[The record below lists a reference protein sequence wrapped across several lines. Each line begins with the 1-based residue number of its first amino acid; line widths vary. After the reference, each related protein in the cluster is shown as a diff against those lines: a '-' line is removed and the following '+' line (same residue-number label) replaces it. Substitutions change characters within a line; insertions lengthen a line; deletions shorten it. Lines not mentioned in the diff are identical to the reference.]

1 MLQLILGGA
10 RSGKSRLAEKLA
22 SDSGL
27 SVTYI
32 ATSRPLDGEMN
43 QRIAL
48 HRGRRPGHW
57 GLIEEP
63 LELAR
68 VLGENAAA
76 DHCLLVDCLTLWL
89 TNLLMLEDADRMA
102 FERDQ
107 LLQTLASLPGEIIF
121 VSNETGLGVVPLGEL
136 TRRYVDEAGWL
147 HQALAERCQRP
158 CKAIDASA
166 YEQAL
171 ARQQQ
176 LTKPAGSLGQLEA
189 LAVQLAGLQGQ
200 VKPSVDRLWIAIFA
214 GDHGVV
220 AEGVSAFPQEV
231 TGQMLHNFVTGGAA
245 ISVLARRLDAQLEV
259 VDLGTVTPS
268 LDLPGVRHLN
278 IGAGTANFVDGPAMT
293 QAQGQLALQAGR
305 DSVSRALDS
314 GAQLFIGGEMGI
326 GNTTAAS
333 ALACALL
340 DCPVSDLT
348 GPGTGLNA
356 AGVSHKI
363 AVIERALALHAA
375 QRGDALQTLF
385 NLGGFEMAALVG
397 AYLACAQEGI
407 AVLVDGFICSVAA
420 LVAVRLNP
428 ACRQWLVFGHRGAE
442 PGHRHVL
449 HSLDARPLLELGLRL
464 GEGSGA
470 ALAVPLLRLACALHG
485 QMATFAEAAV
495 ADRPA

>member
-1 MLQLILGGA
+1 MTQ
-10 RSGKSRLAEKLA
+10 S
-22 SDSGL
+22 
-27 SVTYI
+27 
-32 ATSRPLDGEMN
+32 
-43 QRIAL
+43 
-48 HRGRRPGHW
+48 W
-57 GLIEEP
+57 
-63 LELAR
+63 
-68 VLGENAAA
+68 
-76 DHCLLVDCLTLWL
+76 WL
-89 TNLLMLEDADRMA
+89 N
-102 FERDQ
+102 
-107 LLQTLASLPGEIIF
+107 
-121 VSNETGLGVVPLGEL
+121 
-136 TRRYVDEAGWL
+136 
-147 HQALAERCQRP
+147 P
-158 CKAIDASA
+158 CKPVDTQAV
-166 YEQAL
+166 EQAK

-189 LAVQLAGLQGQ
+189 LAVQLAGLQGR
-200 VKPSVDRLWIAIFA
+200 VKPSLEQVWIAIFA

-231 TGQMLHNFVTGGAA
+231 TGQMLLNFVSGGAA
-245 ISVLARRLDAQLEV
+245 ISVLARQLGASLEV

-268 LDLPGVRHLN
+268 LNLPGVRHLN
-278 IGAGTANFVDGPAMT
+278 VGPGTANFVQGPAMT
-293 QAQGQLALQAGR
+293 QTQGQLALQAGR
-305 DSVSRALDS
+305 DSVQRAIAT

-340 DCPVSDLT
+340 DCPVVHLT

-356 AGVSHKI
+356 EGVSHK
-363 AVIERALALHAA
+363 AQVIERALALHGA

-385 NLGGFEMAALVG
+385 NLGGFEIAALVG
-397 AYLACAQEGI
+397 AYLACAQEGV

-428 ACRQWLVFGHRGAE
+428 ECRQWLLFGHRGAE

-449 HSLDARPLLELGLRL
+449 ETLDAQPLLDLGLRL

-470 ALAVPLLRLACALHG
+470 ALAVPLLRLACDLHG